1 MEAPENTIAAFESA
15 AAADADGIELDVRLT
30 ADGVPV
36 VLHDPDVGGST
47 DGEGLVHT
55 MTLQEVKRLDAS
67 GGVASPQRIP
77 TLVEALAAIGAHPG
91 LGVDLEIKNIP
102 GEPSFDS
109 PREAVL
115 EAALSALNASA
126 FRGPTLVSS
135 FNWVTLE
142 RSKQLAPDIPT
153 GFLTVAAIDPRSAL
167 AHARDA
173 GHQFVLP
180 QVGALLDAGEGFIEE
195 AHADGIN
202 VGTWTVDDEAIL
214 SKLFSWRVDAVA
226 SNDPRMA
233 VRVRNRVVSVQE

>member
-1 MEAPENTIAAFESA
+1 
-15 AAADADGIELDVRLT
+15 
-30 ADGVPV
+30 V

-55 MTLQEVKRLDAS
+55 LTLREVKRLDAS
-67 GGVASPQRIP
+67 GGIGPPQRIP
-77 TLVEALAAIGAHPG
+77 TLVEALSVIGAHPG

-102 GEPSFDS
+102 GEPGFDS

-115 EAALSALNASA
+115 EAALAALNASA

-142 RSKQLAPDIPT
+142 RSKQLAPHIPT
-153 GFLTVAAIDPRSAL
+153 GFLTAAAIDPRSAL
-167 AHARDA
+167 AHVKEG

-180 QVGALLDAGEGFIEE
+180 QVGALLEAGEGFIEE
-195 AHADGIN
+195 AHADGIS

-214 SKLFSWRVDAVA
+214 GKLFSWRVDAVA
-226 SNDPRMA
+226 SNDPRAA
-233 VRVRNRVVSVQE
+233 VRVRNRVASVEE